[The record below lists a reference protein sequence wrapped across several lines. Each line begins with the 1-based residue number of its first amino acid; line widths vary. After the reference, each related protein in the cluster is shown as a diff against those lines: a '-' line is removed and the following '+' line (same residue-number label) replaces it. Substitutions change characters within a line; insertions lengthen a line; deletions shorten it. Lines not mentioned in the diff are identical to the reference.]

1 VKILMISAN
10 TTLSPYPIYP
20 LGMSMVAD
28 ALTRA
33 GHRVQQLD
41 LLQQDSS
48 MEAIAR
54 EVDLFG
60 PDIIGI
66 SVRNIDNVNMMNEQ
80 HYIHHVKIM
89 VDAIRKTTDAVIVLG
104 GSGFSL
110 IPEQILEET
119 GADYGVIG
127 EGEQLMVEF
136 ADSAALGIY
145 PEERLLGPSIP
156 MSGDMI
162 GSALYDE
169 RLLRYYLRSGNIAA
183 IQTKR
188 GCSHHCVYCTYPLL
202 EGAGLRRRE
211 PAAVVDDIELLR
223 DRYGTRYIFF
233 VDSVFNDDEG
243 SYLEVVDEMLR
254 RNVNLPWTGF
264 IKPGGLTDGIIERM
278 KRTGFAAAEVGSD
291 AACDTTLRRMGKS
304 FDFNDIVECNDL
316 LARHGIATSHYFMF
330 GGPGET
336 EETVREGI
344 ANILGLKNCVVF
356 IFMGVR
362 LLPNTLLARIAI
374 REGVIG
380 SEKDLL
386 NPVYYIAPGLDRTW
400 LERTLTEAFKG
411 VRHCL
416 FPPDSMDS
424 SLQVLHRFGYTG
436 PVWDLLLKGER
447 SRKRARNVAG

>member
-1 VKILMISAN
+1 MKILMISAN

-33 GHRVQQLD
+33 GHTVHQLD
-41 LLQQDSS
+41 LLHQGSS
-48 MEAIAR
+48 MAAIAR
-54 EVDLFG
+54 QVELFG
-60 PDIIGI
+60 PDLVGI

-80 HYIHHVKIM
+80 HYIHNVKKM
-89 VDAIRKTTDAVIVLG
+89 VDAIRKATDAVILLG

-136 ADSAALGIY
+136 ADRAALGIY
-145 PEERLLGPSIP
+145 PEERLLGPDSP

-169 RLLRYYLRSGNIAA
+169 QLTTFYLRSGNIAA

-188 GCSHHCVYCTYPLL
+188 GCAHHCVYCTYPLL
-202 EGAGLRRRE
+202 EGSGLRKRDPR
-211 PAAVVDDIELLR
+211 AVVDDIELLR
-223 DRYGTRYIFF
+223 DKHNTRYIFF

-243 SYLEVVDEMLR
+243 AYLEVVDEMLR
-254 RNVNLPWTGF
+254 RNVNIPWTGF
-264 IKPGGLTDGIIERM
+264 IKPGGLSDEIIERM
-278 KRTGFAAAEVGSD
+278 KRTGFATAEVGSD
-291 AACDTTLRRMGKS
+291 AACDTTLRNMGKS

-336 EETVREGI
+336 EATVREGI
-344 ANILGLKNCVVF
+344 ANILSLRNCVIFV
-356 IFMGVR
+356 FMGVR

-374 REGVIG
+374 REGLIE

-386 NPVYYIAPGLDRTW
+386 KPVYYIAPGLDRTW
-400 LERTLTEAFKG
+400 LEQTLTAAFAG

-424 SLQVLHRFGYTG
+424 SLQVLHKLGYTG
-436 PVWDLLLKGER
+436 PMWDLLLKGDR
-447 SRKRARNVAG
+447 TRKRARNVAK